1 MPYDPVCGKKVRPD
15 SEHYYEFHGRTYYFC
30 SEECRKEFAYSP
42 GRYIV
47 EKRESGGC

>member
-15 SEHYYEFHGRTYYFC
+15 SEYHYEYHGKVYYFC
-30 SEECRKEFAYSP
+30 SADCRKEFEENP

-47 EKRESGGC
+47 EKREGGGC